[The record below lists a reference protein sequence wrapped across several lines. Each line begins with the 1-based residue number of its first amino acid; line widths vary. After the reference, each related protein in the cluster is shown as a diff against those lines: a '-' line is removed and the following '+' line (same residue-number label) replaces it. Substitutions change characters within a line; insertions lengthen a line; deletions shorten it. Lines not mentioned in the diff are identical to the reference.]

1 MIDPFTA
8 FAAAQTAVS
17 AIKKGIQLG
26 KDIGG
31 ISNDLAK
38 FAGAISD
45 LEFAHK
51 SAENQPWYA
60 VLFGGSGPSAMDIF
74 AKKKQAEAL
83 RADIKQYIQFGY
95 GQSAWQELLR
105 IEAKCARIVRKLYI
119 ARRRLSRR
127 LSSGLWAFWWW
138 YQALVSSA
146 WAFIISAKNK
156 ENGNGTHNT

>member
-38 FAGAISD
+38 FAGAVSD
-45 LEFAHK
+45 LSFAHK
-51 SAENQPWYA
+51 QSENPPWYA
-60 VLFGGSGPSAMDIF
+60 LLFGGNGPSAMDIF

-83 RADIKQYIQFGY
+83 RAEIKQYIQFAY
-95 GQSAWQELLR
+95 GQSAWEELLH
-105 IEAKCARIVRKLYI
+105 IEAQVRKDRQKTMYRKAEIKQTIVEWSLGI
-119 ARRRLSRR
+119 AV
-127 LSSGLWAFWWW
+127 
-138 YQALVSSA
+138 ALAGVGVLVLLMY
-146 WAFIISAKNK
+146 FIGVKQGK
-156 ENGNGTHNT
+156 W

>member
-38 FAGAISD
+38 FAGAMSD
-45 LEFAHK
+45 LNFAHK
-51 SAENQPWYA
+51 QSEDPPWYA
-60 VLFGGSGPSAMDIF
+60 VLFGGNGPSALDIF

-83 RADIKQYIQFGY
+83 RAEIKQYIQFGY
-95 GQSAWQELLR
+95 GQSAWDELLR
-105 IEAKCARIVRKLYI
+105 IEAQVRKERQKTMYRKAEIKQAIIEWSLGI
-119 ARRRLSRR
+119 LVVV
-127 LSSGLWAFWWW
+127 SGFGLFGVGI
-138 YQALVSSA
+138 YLLGKQQ
-146 WAFIISAKNK
+146 NK
-156 ENGNGTHNT
+156 W

>member
-45 LEFAHK
+45 INFAHK
-51 SAENQPWYA
+51 QSEDPPWYA
-60 VLFGGSGPSAMDIF
+60 VLFAGNGPSAMDIF

-83 RADIKQYIQFGY
+83 RAEIKQYIQFGY
-95 GQSAWQELLR
+95 GQSAWDELLR
-105 IEAKCARIVRKLYI
+105 IEAQVRKERQKTMYRKAEIKQTIIEWSLGI
-119 ARRRLSRR
+119 LVVV
-127 LSSGLWAFWWW
+127 SGIGLFGVGI
-138 YQALVSSA
+138 YLLGKQQ
-146 WAFIISAKNK
+146 NK
-156 ENGNGTHNT
+156 W

>member
-1 MIDPFTA
+1 MIDPITA

-31 ISNDLAK
+31 ISGDLAK

-45 LEFAHK
+45 IDFAHK

-83 RADIKQYIQFGY
+83 RAEIKQYIQFGY
-95 GQSAWQELLR
+95 GQSAWEELLR
-105 IEAKCARIVRKLYI
+105 IEAQVRKERQKTLYRKAEI
-119 ARRRLSRR
+119 KQTIIEWTVGILV
-127 LSSGLWAFWWW
+127 
-138 YQALVSSA
+138 LVSGIGILGVVLY
-146 WAFIISAKNK
+146 FIGKK
-156 ENGNGTHNT
+156 QGKW

>member
-38 FAGAISD
+38 FAGAVSD
-45 LEFAHK
+45 LNFAHK
-51 SAENQPWYA
+51 SAENKPWYA
-60 VLFGGSGPSAMDIF
+60 VLFGDTGPSAMDIF

-83 RADIKQYIQFGY
+83 RAEVKQYIQFGY
-95 GQSAWQELLR
+95 GHSAWEELLH
-105 IEAKCARIVRKLYI
+105 IEAQVRKDRQVTLYRKAEI
-119 ARRRLSRR
+119 KQTIIEWVVGSLVVLSAV
-127 LSSGLWAFWWW
+127 GL
-138 YQALVSSA
+138 LVVG
-146 WAFIISAKNK
+146 IYYLGKAKGK
-156 ENGNGTHNT
+156 W

>member
-38 FAGAISD
+38 FAGAMSD
-45 LEFAHK
+45 INFAHK
-51 SAENQPWYA
+51 QSEEPPWYA
-60 VLFGGSGPSAMDIF
+60 VLFGGNGPSAMDIF

-83 RADIKQYIQFGY
+83 RAEIKQYIQFGY
-95 GQSAWQELLR
+95 GHSAWEELLR
-105 IEAKCARIVRKLYI
+105 IEAQVRKERQKTMYRKAEIKRTIVEWCLGI
-119 ARRRLSRR
+119 LVVV
-127 LSSGLWAFWWW
+127 SGVGILGVGIYFLGK
-138 YQALVSSA
+138 QQ
-146 WAFIISAKNK
+146 NK
-156 ENGNGTHNT
+156 W

>member
-1 MIDPFTA
+1 MIDPITA

-31 ISNDLAK
+31 ISSDLAK

-45 LEFAHK
+45 IDFAHK

-83 RADIKQYIQFGY
+83 RAEIKQYIQFGY
-95 GQSAWQELLR
+95 GQSAWEELLR
-105 IEAKCARIVRKLYI
+105 IEAQVRKERQKTLYRKAEI
-119 ARRRLSRR
+119 KQTIIEWIVGILV
-127 LSSGLWAFWWW
+127 
-138 YQALVSSA
+138 LVSGVGILGVVLY
-146 WAFIISAKNK
+146 FIGRKQGK
-156 ENGNGTHNT
+156 W